1 MTVLATPQ
9 PCSSSGCAL
18 AATLLK
24 RKILAVT
31 LALTAVGAYPL
42 VVHAGEPSA
51 VAPQGRPATSSRS
64 GPRWTTLTKAQQQAL
79 APLAPHWNTL
89 SDAQRRKW
97 IALSRN
103 FDRIG
108 TAEQAKL
115 HARMTD
121 WAALSPRE
129 RALARLNFAEVRNL
143 APADQLKAKWEAY
156 QALSEDERRK
166 LAESA
171 GGRSIGAAPAARP
184 VPADKLVP
192 VPAAAFQQ
200 PHGGPRIQITPSPGP
215 EVANAVPVG
224 DTVGAPS
231 GNGAV
236 PGRQASEPTATAP

>member
-1 MTVLATPQ
+1 MTRPSQKSLL
-9 PCSSSGCAL
+9 SGAL
-18 AATLLK
+18 ARSPKTLPT
-24 RKILAVT
+24 RNILAVI
-31 LALTAVGAYPL
+31 LAIAAVGLTSVA
-42 VVHAGEPSA
+42 VRAGESNPVTGASKS
-51 VAPQGRPATSSRS
+51 VAQARS

-79 APLAPHWNTL
+79 APLGPHWNML

-103 FDRIG
+103 FDHIG
-108 TAEQAKL
+108 AAEQAKL
-115 HARMTD
+115 HERMTD
-121 WAALSPRE
+121 WAALCTRR

-171 GGRSIGAAPAARP
+171 GGRSIGAALAARP

-192 VPAAAFQQ
+192 VPATAFQQ

-215 EVANAVPVG
+215 EAANAAPVG
-224 DTVGAPS
+224 DTTGPEAAGGLVT
-231 GNGAV
+231 
-236 PGRQASEPTATAP
+236 GRPASLPTATAP

>member
-1 MTVLATPQ
+1 MTWPSHKSFSPGDHAKGRQMLPKRNIVALILAAMTV
-9 PCSSSGCAL
+9 
-18 AATLLK
+18 
-24 RKILAVT
+24 
-31 LALTAVGAYPL
+31 GAGS
-42 VVHAGEPSA
+42 VAVHAGESGPAAGSIKSA
-51 VAPQGRPATSSRS
+51 AQTRS

-103 FDRIG
+103 FDHIG
-108 TAEQAKL
+108 PAEQAKL
-115 HARMTD
+115 HERMTD
-121 WAALSPRE
+121 WAALSPRQ

-143 APADQLKAKWEAY
+143 APAEQLKAKWEAY
-156 QALSEDERRK
+156 QALSEAERRK

-192 VPAAAFQQ
+192 VPATAFQQ

-215 EVANAVPVG
+215 EAANAAPIG
-224 DTVGAPS
+224 DATGQDAGNVLMTGRPS
-231 GNGAV
+231 A
-236 PGRQASEPTATAP
+236 EPTATAP